1 MEFTFTPIGRL
12 RTESEDIPRHWS
24 VSDVEG
30 VLEID
35 PALEQGLQDIAPD
48 QLIVV
53 IFTFDRSRP
62 FSAGDL
68 IQKPPHK
75 HETQGVFS
83 ICSPVRPN
91 PLGMSVLRVL
101 EVENSRIR
109 VRGVDMLDKTPIL
122 DIKPYI
128 SPKE

>member
-35 PALEQGLQDIAPD
+35 PSLEQGLKDTAPD

-53 IFTFDRSRP
+53 IFAFDRSRP
-62 FSAGDL
+62 FSSGDL
-68 IQKPPHK
+68 VQKPPHK
-75 HETQGVFS
+75 DQSQGVFS

-101 EVENSRIR
+101 DVQNSRIR
-109 VRGVDMLDKTPIL
+109 VRGVDMLDNTPIL

-128 SPKE
+128 PSKE